1 MGRCIRWRIVFS
13 ANIAGPDGGTDE
25 KPVGLVYVALAHSLG
40 TEVRELR
47 LAGNRNRIRN
57 LTVLNAFDMVRRY
70 VMKLKG

>member
-1 MGRCIRWRIVFS
+1 
-13 ANIAGPDGGTDE
+13 
-25 KPVGLVYVALAHSLG
+25 VGLVYVALAHSLG